1 MSLLEE
7 KLELKGGEDA
17 LEEMEKFCYLGDTIS
32 CYGGA
37 SEAVSA
43 KIGSAWNNFRELGGV
58 LVRKKGL
65 FLKQQGKIYQ
75 CCVRPVFLYCCE
87 TLELTVAYEARLC
100 GVECCMIRIMSGV
113 RLFDRVLNDVVYN
126 RVSVVVKIEDIIRS
140 HLWWYSH
147 VMRGHISSQTH
158 EVMEAEITGKRKK
171 GRDIWNDQGNCEEGF
186 ETTWLEKRCVLWKE
200 MARAN

>member
-1 MSLLEE
+1 
-7 KLELKGGEDA
+7 
-17 LEEMEKFCYLGDTIS
+17 
-32 CYGGA
+32 
-37 SEAVSA
+37 
-43 KIGSAWNNFRELGGV
+43 
-58 LVRKKGL
+58 
-65 FLKQQGKIYQ
+65 
-75 CCVRPVFLYCCE
+75 
-87 TLELTVAYEARLC
+87 
-100 GVECCMIRIMSGV
+100 MIRIMSGV